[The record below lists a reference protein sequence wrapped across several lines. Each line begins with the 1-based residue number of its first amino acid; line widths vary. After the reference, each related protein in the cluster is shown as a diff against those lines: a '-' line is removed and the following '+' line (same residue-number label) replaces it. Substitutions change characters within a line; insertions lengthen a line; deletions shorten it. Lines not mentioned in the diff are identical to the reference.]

1 MYGTP
6 MYKLTRKLR
15 SVKNRLKAFNFQVFA
30 NVQEKVVE
38 AREILYRAQADLL
51 SNPSDTSLVGIEQK
65 CLKNFHDLARA
76 EEGFLKQKSRI

>member
-6 MYKLTRKLR
+6 IYRLTQKLR

-30 NVQEKVVE
+30 NVQEKVVD
-38 AREILYRAQADLL
+38 ARETLYRAQADLL
-51 SNPSDTSLVGIEQK
+51 SNPSDTSLVGIEQE

-76 EEGFLKQKSRI
+76 EEGF